1 MRNMNCRNIQREI
14 EEASPGDLLSSAVNN
29 HLLECAA
36 CETFAREQNSLQR
49 IVASLGTVEAPGDF
63 DFRLRARLAAEKQQT
78 ARPFSLVGLSFGARS
93 YAMALLLVLVG
104 GAILFVALKA
114 RTGEPVSG
122 EVAKGPQVVQP
133 ASPVNGTVA
142 AVNSQSNPEVK
153 PTAHPSADEAI
164 VKASGRG
171 PVKRN
176 GTGSNLLAGSRR
188 GQETVTMSGRGAPVY
203 RSEQLADAYPTSA
216 FPINASY
223 QSLKVSVDDGRG
235 SKRTISLPTVSFG
248 SQRTLSQSN
257 APLVASARGAW

>member
-14 EEASPGDLLSSAVNN
+14 EEVSPGDLLSSAVNN

-104 GAILFVALKA
+104 GAILFVALKS
-114 RTGEPVSG
+114 RTGETVPA
-122 EVAKGPQVVQP
+122 EVARGPQVVQP
-133 ASPVNGTVA
+133 ASPVSGAV
-142 AVNSQSNPEVK
+142 AVNSQSNPDVK
-153 PTAHPSADEAI
+153 PTADPSADEAI
-164 VKASGRG
+164 VKAAGRR

-176 GTGSNLLAGSRR
+176 GTGSSLLAGSRR
-188 GQETVTMSGRGAPVY
+188 GQETLTMSGRGAPVY
-203 RSEQLADAYPTSA
+203 RSDQLADAYPTSA